1 MEETIDNGFEEFFSA
16 YDEVGDQTDTE
27 QGAESEETTMEETY
41 EQPMEASDG
50 EENAEGENT
59 NESEESAAEDTE
71 EGDSKEEKRSFD
83 NIKVNGEIRSVSYD
97 DAPAWIQKGMDYDR
111 VKGKLEDERQ
121 ANQELRQQMEKH
133 REALDMLELISGDT
147 GLTMNELLASIHKQV
162 RMQNG
167 ETEKEA
173 EANIRAA
180 KAERAVKSYQS
191 QTEKQQ
197 TENQNKQDRAQR
209 EYAEFRNVHPDVKL
223 DDALIEKLKTDV
235 QSGMSILAAYDKMQH
250 EEQERKIADLER
262 QLAAERQ
269 NRKNSATSPG
279 SQKDSGGQRQRDAY
293 DDFFDAFNK

>member
-27 QGAESEETTMEETY
+27 QGAESEETTMEETS
-41 EQPMEASDG
+41 EQPMEASGG

-59 NESEESAAEDTE
+59 NEPEDPTAEGTE
-71 EGDSKEEKRSFD
+71 EDDSKEEKRSFD

-121 ANQELRQQMEKH
+121 ANQELRQQIEKH

-197 TENQNKQDRAQR
+197 TENQNKQDRVQR

-250 EEQERKIADLER
+250 EIK
-262 QLAAERQ
+262 
-269 NRKNSATSPG
+269 
-279 SQKDSGGQRQRDAY
+279 
-293 DDFFDAFNK
+293 